1 MSPIAAYASAPQPIQ
16 PTAPIVG
23 RSGDGQGGEGGQSQF
38 QASDVHSH
46 GELASTCPTCGHTLN
61 LSV

>member
-1 MSPIAAYASAPQPIQ
+1 MSPIAAYASAPQPLQ
-16 PTAPIVG
+16 PVAPIVG
-23 RSGDGQGGEGGQSQF
+23 RSGGEQSQF

-46 GELASTCPTCGHTLN
+46 GELASKCPTCGHTLN

>member
-1 MSPIAAYASAPQPIQ
+1 MSPIAAYANAPQPLQ
-16 PTAPIVG
+16 PVAPIVG
-23 RSGDGQGGEGGQSQF
+23 RSGGEQSEGGRSQF

-46 GELASTCPTCGHTLN
+46 GELASACPTCGHSLN